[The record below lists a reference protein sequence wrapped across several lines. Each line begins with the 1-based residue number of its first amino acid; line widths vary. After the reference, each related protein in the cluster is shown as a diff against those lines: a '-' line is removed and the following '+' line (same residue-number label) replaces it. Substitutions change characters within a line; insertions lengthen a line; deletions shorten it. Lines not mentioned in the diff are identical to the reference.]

1 MRQRGRKSAA
11 NLVTFPAIE
20 HRSRLEPPPSL
31 SEAERSLFTELA
43 AQATH
48 LKPADAPL
56 LASLAQAIL
65 LSRQLARD
73 PARVADWEKAVRAQA
88 MLSTK
93 LRMTPQSRTDSRA
106 AGRHQQEASGPD
118 PW

>member
-1 MRQRGRKSAA
+1 MPRKSSAA
-11 NLVTFPAIE
+11 LSVVPIVVARPAL
-20 HRSRLEPPPSL
+20 HPPPSL
-31 SEAERSLFTELA
+31 TEPEREVFTELA

-48 LKPADAPL
+48 LKPADVPL

-106 AGRHQQEASGPD
+106 AGRQQPPSGPD

>member
-31 SEAERSLFTELA
+31 SQAEQEVFTELA
-43 AQATH
+43 SHVTH
-48 LKPADAPL
+48 LRPADVPL

-73 PARVADWEKAVRAQA
+73 PARVADWEKATRAQA

-93 LRMTPQSRTDSRA
+93 LRLTPQSRTDSRA
-106 AGRHQQEASGPD
+106 AGRRQQPSGDD